1 MKAAPS
7 DSASYI
13 DQMIA
18 TERENQKPGYATRI
32 EELEKER
39 KSAVLLDKVIHGGNI
54 EGFQKINSMKLE
66 DRAKNVR
73 KTVRD
78 ENYTGYDKT
87 GPKQISNKKDD
98 YVCNSRLKQEDI
110 EKLENII
117 KKYNS
122 HHKDSFSGSDF
133 EKIKLLLDTAQSIC
147 VTNAKFESTSADG
160 KEKLNHFDQD
170 FQPANIVL
178 NNANLQEHN
187 KPNK

>member
-39 KSAVLLDKVIHGGNI
+39 KAAVLLDKVIHGGNI

-87 GPKQISNKKDD
+87 GPKQISNKKI
-98 YVCNSRLKQEDI
+98 RTKR
-110 EKLENII
+110 
-117 KKYNS
+117 
-122 HHKDSFSGSDF
+122 
-133 EKIKLLLDTAQSIC
+133 
-147 VTNAKFESTSADG
+147 
-160 KEKLNHFDQD
+160 
-170 FQPANIVL
+170 
-178 NNANLQEHN
+178 
-187 KPNK
+187 

>member
-54 EGFQKINSMKLE
+54 EGFQKLNSMKLE

-78 ENYTGYDKT
+78 ETYTGYDRT
-87 GPKQISNKKDD
+87 RPKHFSNKKDD
-98 YVCNSRLKQEDI
+98 YVCNSRLKQEEI

-117 KKYNS
+117 KKCNS
-122 HHKDSFSGSDF
+122 HYKDSFSGCDF
-133 EKIKLLLDTAQSIC
+133 EKIKLLLDTAQSI
-147 VTNAKFESTSADG
+147 
-160 KEKLNHFDQD
+160 
-170 FQPANIVL
+170 
-178 NNANLQEHN
+178 
-187 KPNK
+187 